1 MRSSILNVTRAIIV
15 VSALALGAAS
25 ASAQAQFDA
34 KKFFEKLQADGASA
48 TMMPSMVDPKK

>member
-25 ASAQAQFDA
+25 ASAQAFDS

-48 TMMPSMVDPKK
+48 SMMPPMVDTKK